1 MNQIVIV
8 TTKSYLTINDGKNK
22 QRYLDKCINK
32 WRYLKPIQDTTVK
45 ITSYKELIEQKLF
58 ISFPTE
64 TRKQKRTLGNYY
76 STYYN
81 HYDNF
86 KEIEFSD
93 NNFILYEINTS
104 YDVINNYTLQD
115 IMDNLPADEM
125 IKYLK
130 DNGLNVC
137 PIVR

>member
-1 MNQIVIV
+1 MKQIVIV
-8 TTKSYLTINDGKNK
+8 TTKSYLTINNGKDK

-45 ITSYKELIEQKLF
+45 ITSYKELIEQELF

-64 TRKQKRTLGNYY
+64 TKKQKRTLGSYY

-81 HYDNF
+81 SFDNF
-86 KEIEFSD
+86 NEINFSD
-93 NNFILYEINTS
+93 KNFILYEINTS
-104 YDVINNYTLQD
+104 YDVINSYTMQD
-115 IMDNLPADEM
+115 LINNLPADEM
-125 IKYLK
+125 IEYLK

-137 PIVR
+137 PIAR